1 MYAALSKELYE
12 QLFDVFFSSTFL
24 RRACC
29 GLTWREM
36 AVQVFGANQQVPP
49 PPAPH
54 PVQRAI
60 QKRRTHTGEKP
71 FKCDVEGCG
80 ARFALKHHLKNHKH
94 THTGEKPFK
103 CDFEGC
109 GIRFGLMHNLVKHQK
124 RLHTGRKQF
133 KCKFFGCNACFA
145 DQSSR
150 SIHRRAHIGEKP
162 YICEVCGVAF
172 ARCGS
177 MNSHKRIHTGE
188 KPFKC
193 HVEGCGASFTERGT
207 LTTHRRTHTGEKPFK
222 CDFKGCGACFT
233 QSSSLATHTRIHT
246 GEKPYV
252 CEVCG
257 MGCTTAGHLKNHKL
271 SHTGEKP
278 FKCDFPGCDAGFTRI
293 SCVAKHK
300 LAAHTDRA
308 QRFQK
313 KKENRVASFLSE
325 SGVTYGREVVVRF
338 GDGQLP
344 RLARVD
350 FKVCRAWGTDIVE
363 CDEHAHCHYEKDHD
377 AKRMLRIFAEIMKQG
392 EEAGKI
398 RFVRF
403 NPDATN

>member
-1 MYAALSKELYE
+1 MC
-12 QLFDVFFSSTFL
+12 FSLLTFL

-29 GLTWREM
+29 GLTWRDM
-36 AVQVFGANQQVPP
+36 A
-49 PPAPH
+49 APH

-60 QKRRTHTGEKP
+60 QKRRAHTEEKP
-71 FKCDVEGCG
+71 LKCDVEGCG
-80 ARFALKHHLKNHKH
+80 ARFASKQHLKNHKL
-94 THTGEKPFK
+94 THTKEKPFK

-257 MGCTTAGHLKNHKL
+257 MGCKTAGHLSSHKL

-278 FKCDFPGCDAGFTRI
+278 FKCDFPGCDAGFARS
-293 SCVAKHK
+293 SCVARHK
-300 LAAHTDRA
+300 RGAHTDRA

-313 KKENRVASFLSE
+313 QKENRVAHFLVK
-325 SGVTYGREVVVRF
+325 SGVTYGREVTVRF
-338 GDGQLP
+338 GDSQPGPL
-344 RLARVD
+344 LARVD

-363 CDEHAHCHYEKDHD
+363 CDEHGHC
-377 AKRMLRIFAEIMKQG
+377 RT
-392 EEAGKI
+392 
-398 RFVRF
+398 
-403 NPDATN
+403 PTN